1 MFCTKCGRRFAEA
14 DLYCANCGNSKHTD
28 ADGNPIPPLPRP
40 PDMPILY
47 TINPGDGAPESSGD
61 NAGAWRTS
69 MHPGEIME
77 HPEVRARIEKVTGAN
92 PQGMT
97 AETFYEI
104 ARPIMFLTGTGPA
117 PPLKL
122 IRDVALPIYAKFGVK
137 TQSEISQGFR
147 NSFGETLAAVLCSL
161 ASRSQ
166 PVEDLAE
173 AANGCVIT
181 SKMASSI
188 WSWEGRM
195 VIALETQAEG
205 TLMKASITVPGQTSD
220 WGRTK
225 RALQDLVS
233 DVTRYRDIQV

>member
-1 MFCTKCGRRFAEA
+1 MNCTKCGHTFA
-14 DLYCANCGNSKHTD
+14 DSDKFCAQCGAPRYAATD
-28 ADGNPIPPLPRP
+28 ASVDWRASMRP
-40 PDMPILY
+40 
-47 TINPGDGAPESSGD
+47 S
-61 NAGAWRTS
+61 
-69 MHPGEIME
+69 EIMG
-77 HPEVRARIEKVTGAN
+77 HPAVRARIEKVTGAN

-97 AETFYEI
+97 AERFYEI
-104 ARPIMFLTGTGPA
+104 ARPVMMVTGAGSL

-122 IRDVALPIYAKFGVK
+122 MKDVALPVYAKFGVK

-173 AANGCVIT
+173 ATNGCVIT

-195 VIALETQAEG
+195 VITLETQAEG

-220 WGRTK
+220 WGKAK
-225 RALQDLVS
+225 RALQDLIG
-233 DVTRYRDIQV
+233 DVTKYRDMQV

>member
-1 MFCTKCGRRFAEA
+1 MNCTQCGHSFSDTDKFCAQCGAARYAQ
-14 DLYCANCGNSKHTD
+14 TD
-28 ADGNPIPPLPRP
+28 ASVDWRASMRP
-40 PDMPILY
+40 
-47 TINPGDGAPESSGD
+47 A
-61 NAGAWRTS
+61 
-69 MHPGEIME
+69 EIMG

-97 AETFYEI
+97 AEKFYEL
-104 ARPIMFLTGTGPA
+104 ARPVMMVTGAGPA
-117 PPLKL
+117 PPMKL

-147 NSFGETLAAVLCSL
+147 NGFAETLAAVLCSL

-173 AANGCVIT
+173 ATNGCVIT

-188 WSWEGRM
+188 WSWEGKM
-195 VIALETQAEG
+195 VIALETQPEG
-205 TLMKASITVPGQTSD
+205 TLLKASITVPGQTSD

-225 RALQDLVS
+225 RALQDLIS
-233 DVTRYRDIQV
+233 DVTRYRDV